1 MITPDGQLRIVFPQR
16 NQIAERRL
24 QKELGIPA
32 MVAAVLVSRG
42 ISEPEDAH
50 RFLYPNLDELGD
62 PRRLP
67 DYEAAEKIILGARER
82 GELIFIHGDYDTD
95 GVTSAALFK
104 RYLET
109 IGCKV
114 HAHVPHRMKEG
125 YGIHMDAVYRAKEMG
140 ASVFLTCDCGISA
153 HEQVE
158 AAREAGMT
166 VVVTDHH
173 TVPPQLPEAAALVN
187 PHRSDSEYA
196 FRDLS
201 GVGVAFRVAEGLT
214 RTLGMPV
221 DKFRR
226 AFLDLT
232 VLGTI
237 ADVMPLVGENRIIAR
252 HGLVS
257 LANTKKEGLL
267 ALMKEANLM
276 DRAATGSM
284 QSSDVGFALGPR
296 LNATGRIDDAAR
308 ALELLISK
316 DPLECKKLAG
326 EIEALNKA
334 RKDQQDD
341 AIRHATEIVDAMDLD
356 KLGAIVIGHPS
367 WHPGIIGLV
376 AGKVREKYNR
386 PAFVMSYNME
396 TQDAKGSAR
405 SIPGFNLADCLRN
418 FPDLVQGGGHA
429 MAAGFSTKLD
439 RVELVKKAFN
449 SYALQL
455 LSADDFVPV
464 VEVAALMEGK
474 DISFDAVEQL
484 QMLAPFGMA
493 NPTPV
498 FATERARVNLVKPTR
513 NENIVQLD
521 LQLNEGGRF
530 WSTTFTQAEAAK
542 ALSHGDELG
551 IVFTPAIEEYNGRRS
566 LKLKLSYLTRDMAC
580 LPA

>member
-1 MITPDGQLRIVFPQR
+1 MRILFPRR
-16 NQIAERRL
+16 NEIAERKL
-24 QKELGIPA
+24 QRELGIPA
-32 MVAAVLVSRG
+32 LVAAVLVSRG
-42 ISEPEDAH
+42 VTELEEAH
-50 RFLYPNLDELGD
+50 RFLHPSLDELGD
-62 PRRLP
+62 PRKLP
-67 DYEAAEKIILGARER
+67 DYDEAERIILGAKER
-82 GELIFIHGDYDTD
+82 DELIFIHGDYDTD

-109 IGCKV
+109 IGCRV

-125 YGIHMDAVYRAKEMG
+125 YGIHMDAVYRAKELG

-173 TVPPQLPEAAALVN
+173 TVPPTLPEAAALVN
-187 PHRSDSEYA
+187 PHRSESNYP

-214 RTLGMPV
+214 RSLGMPV

-252 HGLVS
+252 HGLEM
-257 LANTKKEGLL
+257 LAQTRKEGLL

-276 DRAATGSM
+276 DRAATGAM
-284 QSSDVGFALGPR
+284 QANDVGFAIGPR

-308 ALELLISK
+308 ALQLLISK
-316 DPLECKKLAG
+316 DPLECAKLAQ

-334 RKDQQDD
+334 RKEQQDE
-341 AIRHATEIVDAMDLD
+341 AIKHAMEMVDAMKLEDLA
-356 KLGAIVIGHPS
+356 AIVVGHSS

-386 PAFVMSYNME
+386 PAFVMSYNVE
-396 TQDAKGSAR
+396 TRDAKGSAR

-429 MAAGFSTKLD
+429 MAAGFSTSVDK
-439 RVELVKKAFN
+439 VEQVKKAFN
-449 SYALQL
+449 AYAKKL
-455 LSADDFVPV
+455 LTAEDFVPV
-464 VEVAALMEGK
+464 VEVSALMEGK
-474 DISFDAVEQL
+474 DVSFDAVEQL
-484 QMLAPFGMA
+484 QLLAPFGMA

-498 FATERARVNLVKPTR
+498 FASEKARVHMIKPTR
-513 NENIVQLD
+513 NENIVQME

-530 WSTTFTQAEAAK
+530 WSTTFSQAEAAK
-542 ALSHGDELG
+542 ALTHGDELG
-551 IVFTPAIEEYNGRRS
+551 IVFVPAIEEYNGRRS
-566 LKLKLSYLTRDMAC
+566 LKFKLSYFTRDMDC
-580 LPA
+580 LPKEAASG